1 MSTSL
6 SIVPAGRAPRRR
18 YPLEYKRQ
26 VVLESLT
33 SGASIAGVA
42 LAHGINANMLHNW
55 RWQYRRGDFGALSSM
70 PTFVPVNV
78 APDSALST
86 IKSNLP
92 ARNIGGQGG
101 AQPSEI
107 ELIFNAA
114 RVVIRGAADPATLR
128 CVIDALSP

>member
-6 SIVPAGRAPRRR
+6 SVVPAGRAPRRR

-26 VVLESLT
+26 VVQESL
-33 SGASIAGVA
+33 SPGASIAGVA

-70 PTFVPVNV
+70 PTFVPVQIASN
-78 APDSALST
+78 PD
-86 IKSNLP
+86 KP
-92 ARNIGGQGG
+92 ARASGE
-101 AQPSEI
+101 PSDARSDEI
-107 ELIFNAA
+107 ELVFSAA

-128 CVIDALSP
+128 CVIDALRP